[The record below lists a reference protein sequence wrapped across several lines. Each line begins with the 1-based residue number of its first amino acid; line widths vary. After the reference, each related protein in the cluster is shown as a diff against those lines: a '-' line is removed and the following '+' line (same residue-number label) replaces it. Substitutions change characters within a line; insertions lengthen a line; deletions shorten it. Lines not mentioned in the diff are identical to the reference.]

1 MEQRR
6 EYQTT
11 ELWAVVLAAVLWL
24 IDRWTG
30 TSLFDLVADG
40 QPITEARAQVAA
52 IVAQLHAAAGGNSDL
67 LLYVGGL
74 IYAGRKIEK
83 IVSAWR
89 RPVEPAAER

>member
-1 MEQRR
+1 MEKEKR

-11 ELWAVVLAAVLWL
+11 ELWAVVLAAALWL

-30 TSLFDLVADG
+30 TNLFDLVADG
-40 QPITEARAQVAA
+40 QVNEARAQVAA

-74 IYAGRKIEK
+74 IYAGRKLEK
-83 IVSAWR
+83 IVSVWKGEK
-89 RPVEPAAER
+89 VS

>member
-1 MEQRR
+1 MQRR

-11 ELWAVVLAAVLWL
+11 ELWAMVLAAVLWL

-30 TSLFDLVADG
+30 TNLFDLVADG

-67 LLYVGGL
+67 LLSVGGL

-89 RPVEPAAER
+89 RPVDATAHD

>member
-1 MEQRR
+1 MEKEKR

-11 ELWAVVLAAVLWL
+11 ELWAVVLAAALWL

-67 LLYVGGL
+67 LLYIGGM
-74 IYAGRKIEK
+74 IYAGRKAEK
-83 IVSAWR
+83 IVAAWR
-89 RPVEPAAER
+89 GGK